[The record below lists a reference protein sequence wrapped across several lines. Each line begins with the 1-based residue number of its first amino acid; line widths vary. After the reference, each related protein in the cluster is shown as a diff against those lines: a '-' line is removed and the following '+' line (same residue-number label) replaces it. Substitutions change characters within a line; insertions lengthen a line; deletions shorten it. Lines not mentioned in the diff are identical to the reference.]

1 MSLSRTPSSTQE
13 THPIFQTFLNPAE
26 RIIWSGKP
34 RQGLLFRPSDIF
46 FVPFSIVWTAL
57 AVWWELEK
65 RPERPAL
72 SRETVGRCHA
82 LCRRLH
88 PLAAFSG
95 RSGLSLPDLLWP
107 HQSARLDP
115 YRFVQN
121 QADQPAAGRPAG
133 NPPRFAK
140 NGWGQIVFGPLAPN
154 AWMQTGGGWI
164 KMDKQA
170 SIPAFELLKDPQKI
184 YKQILAQQKKVK

>member
-57 AVWWELEK
+57 AVWWELENV
-65 RPERPAL
+65 L
-72 SRETVGRCHA
+72 SGLPFQEKLWGVVMLSVAAYILLLRFLVDLAFRYLTFYGLTNQRVLIHTG
-82 LCRRLH
+82 LFKTRLISL
-88 PLAAFSG
+88 PLA
-95 RSGLSLPDLLWP
+95 DLREI
-107 HQSARLDP
+107 HLDL
-115 YRFVQN
+115 Q
-121 QADQPAAGRPAG
+121 
-133 NPPRFAK
+133 K